1 MNEPIDSEGSHRPD
15 EDIASPGEGGR
26 PLLYVG
32 LGASAGGLEALRKFF
47 GAMSSTSGIA
57 FIVVQHLSPDH
68 ESLMDKLLARNT
80 EMSVQS
86 VVDGVEVKPDSI
98 YLIPPRKNLM
108 LSEGRLHLSDQV
120 LDQGVNLPIDFFF
133 HSLADSA
140 RNRSVA
146 IVLSGTGS
154 DGSRGV
160 RAIREAG
167 GLVLAQEPDTAKFDG
182 MPLGVINSG
191 LADFVLGPL
200 QLAEYLESYAR
211 QPLVHGDA
219 GPLRERLESD
229 EETLDEIFGLM
240 RKQSGIDFAYYK
252 PSTVARRIERRMG
265 VNRVADL
272 GAYLLLLREN
282 EREVDTLV
290 RDLLINVTRFFRDKK
305 AFEYLETHVIDSL
318 VAEEGGAEVRVW
330 VAGCS
335 SGEEAYS
342 VAILLDEARRRQGR
356 ELRIKIFATD
366 ADPDA
371 IAEASLGRYSVEI
384 ENDVSSKRLARYF
397 VQGDGGYTLRQ
408 EIRQMVVFAT
418 HNVISDPPFSNI
430 DLICCR
436 NVLIYFRQAV
446 QQKIIASFHFS
457 LKRDGIAFFGSSET
471 VGELR
476 SHFRPVEEKL
486 RIFRKAGIGR
496 PNASMTR
503 SGALAGTGVVSVGS
517 SVGSVQLPSVTNLLR
532 NQRGGSRDSPFEHV
546 KDSLINDFVP
556 ACLVLDAEHRA
567 VHVYGDA
574 NRYLT
579 RFPTGRVST
588 SVHDI
593 VAEDLAIP
601 VNTSL
606 ARSLAE
612 RRAVHYANIPVT
624 IDGRD
629 IEVNLQSE
637 YFPEKNGKP
646 AHFTLIIT
654 ETGDDE
660 TSSPRSDVRFDM
672 GEETRVRI
680 RDLET
685 ELLNK
690 QEHLQVTN
698 EELETTNEELQST
711 NEELI
716 SSNEE
721 LQSANEELQSV
732 NEELFTV
739 NNEYQEKI
747 SELSVAND
755 DLDNVLSLTSV
766 GIIFL
771 DPDMSIRKFT
781 EVATRFFH
789 LLPSDVGRPLHHI
802 SSELEYPRLFDDID
816 TVVAGGEPIDRD
828 VFTSAGEIVQIKLMP
843 YRTTGPEGGDDHLQG
858 VILTLTDLTVRVR
871 QDRERRER
879 LRLEASETTVPP
891 AESVPRYRV
900 LVIDDSESDRVV
912 LKRQLSK
919 VENIEI
925 DVVEAIDI
933 GSGMRALE
941 REEIDVCLV
950 DYRLG
955 PDTANDFAASARR
968 AEHHVP
974 VIMVSGYTREEL
986 YEELPSSSLTHF
998 INKEEISPLLLE
1010 LTLRNAVETAL
1021 ERTADDAAHPR
1032 PTPSARTGTAG
1043 TDAPGDDGGH

>member
-1 MNEPIDSEGSHRPD
+1 MNEPIDSEGSHPPD
-15 EDIASPGEGGR
+15 EDVAPPGEDGR

-47 GAMSSTSGIA
+47 DAMSSTSGIA

-68 ESLMDKLLARNT
+68 ESLMDELLARNT
-80 EMSVQS
+80 DMPVQS
-86 VVDGVEVKPDSI
+86 VVDGVEVKPDSV

-108 LSEGRLHLSDQV
+108 LSEGHLHLSDQV
-120 LDQGVNLPIDFFF
+120 PDQGVNLPIDFFF
-133 HSLADSA
+133 RSLADSA

-160 RAIREAG
+160 RAIKEAG
-167 GLVLAQEPDTAKFDG
+167 GLVLVQEPDTAKFDG

-781 EVATRFFH
+781 EVATRFFR
-789 LLPSDVGRPLHHI
+789 LLPSDLGRPLHHI
-802 SSELEYPRLFDDID
+802 SNELEYPRLFEDINS
-816 TVVAGGEPIDRD
+816 VARGGKPLDRD
-828 VFTSAGEIVQIKLMP
+828 VFTSNGEITQIKLIP
-843 YRTTGPEGGDDHLQG
+843 YRAGFAEGDDRAG
-858 VILTLTDLTVRVR
+858 GTILTLTDLSIRVR

-879 LRLEASETTVPP
+879 LRRERPDEDVPP
-891 AESVPRYRV
+891 IDDDVDAFRCRV

-919 VENIEI
+919 VENLEIE
-925 DVVEAIDI
+925 VLEAVDLE
-933 GSGMRALE
+933 SGMSVLQNE
-941 REEIDVCLV
+941 PVDVCLV

-968 AEHHVP
+968 ADYHVP

-986 YEELPSSSLTHF
+986 REELPSSSLTHF

-1010 LTLRNAVETAL
+1010 LTLRNAVEMAHEHNSVAAGNDGSGATRETAR
-1021 ERTADDAAHPR
+1021 E
-1032 PTPSARTGTAG
+1032 
-1043 TDAPGDDGGH
+1043 